1 MLEKLIIYGSIAVAL
16 SIYPAIKLRKATAL
30 NRYQDRIS
38 VLEHKI
44 DVIKITEEDPAK
56 KFVKIDKIKAKI
68 TKVKEKAD
76 KRMKVRGSNSLNG
89 NNAPLYV
96 VNGTIMEKEE
106 ADKINPND
114 IKKIDVLKDDARK
127 NGFPANNGIKS
138 LSVLY

>member
-38 VLEHKI
+38 VLEYKI

-68 TKVKEKAD
+68 AKVKEKAD
-76 KRMKVRGSNSLNG
+76 KRMKVLNLD
-89 NNAPLYV
+89 AKWEYKKDLLKLKRKQVYIDS
-96 VNGTIMEKEE
+96 TI
-106 ADKINPND
+106 
-114 IKKIDVLKDDARK
+114 VLDRK
-127 NGFPANNGIKS
+127 
-138 LSVLY
+138 